1 MATERQIESNRRNA
15 MRSTGPTSAEGKARS
30 RANSTKHGLAAEL
43 PTLEAGHSPEFLDR
57 RAQWSTEFRPEGEFA
72 QWALDR
78 AVAASLRIELCE
90 RTFDGIIETARDRAR
105 LAWDQD
111 QAAEAATIA
120 GRLARDPVLA
130 SRQLETT
137 GAGVALLLE
146 FWPRL
151 LEANRAGGWSESD
164 ESKALDL
171 LGVPADLRS
180 GRTPIDAPDGSDP
193 LAFREALALDE
204 IDRLKSL
211 RDEVMDQL
219 DEIERRRAMMGDAA
233 LFSKPA
239 RLVLRYEREAWRRY
253 RESIK
258 EVQNQAAAPLEA
270 PPIPLE
276 SAIKP
281 EPAKPLEKRPTPPPD
296 PEPPMPREEENQD
309 VLAEAKAF
317 LASIGHP
324 TASMDSD
331 QQDAW
336 LEELE
341 SRYRD
346 LDRAHGPV
354 ATERTRFAGVALNPA
369 EAGA

>member
-1 MATERQIESNRRNA
+1 MATERQIESNRQNS
-15 MRSTGPTSAEGKARS
+15 MRSTGPTSALGKSLS
-30 RANSTKHGLAAEL
+30 RANSTKHGMAAEL
-43 PTLEAGHSPEFLDR
+43 PELEAGYSPEFLDR
-57 RAQWSTEFRPEGEFA
+57 RARWSAEFQPVDEAA

-78 AVAASLRIELCE
+78 AVAASLRIERCE
-90 RTFDGIIETARDRAR
+90 RTFDGIVDAARDRAR

-111 QAAEAATIA
+111 QAVEAAAIA
-120 GRLARDPVLA
+120 ARLARDPVLA

-151 LEANRAGGWSESD
+151 VEALRGGGWSD
-164 ESKALDL
+164 TDASKALDL
-171 LGVPADLRS
+171 LGVHADLRS

-211 RDEVMDQL
+211 CDGVMDKL
-219 DEIERRRAMMGDAA
+219 DEIERDRAMMGDAA

-239 RLVLRYEREAWRRY
+239 KLVLRYEREAWRRY

-258 EVQNQAAAPLEA
+258 EVQNQAAAPAEA
-270 PPIPLE
+270 PPVPLE
-276 SAIKP
+276 SAIRP
-281 EPAKPLEKRPTPPPD
+281 EPAKPPERRPTPPPD

-309 VLAEAKAF
+309 LLAEAKAF

-331 QQDAW
+331 QQAAW
-336 LEELE
+336 VEEIE

-346 LDRAHGPV
+346 LDRAHGSFV
-354 ATERTRFAGVALNPA
+354 TERTRFAAIPLDPA
-369 EAGA
+369 KGGA